1 MIDFSFTNSREP
13 ERGTVLIS
21 DPFLD
26 EDYFRRSV
34 ILLCD
39 HNSYSSF
46 GFVLNNYLTIDLH
59 EIDHQFPDIQAR
71 ISIGGPVDTQN
82 LYYIHTFKE
91 PIEESVKIRDGLFFG
106 GSFETIKLLLE
117 KDDSNR
123 NNIRFFLGYAGWDD
137 GQLKNEV
144 EENSWIVVDNISN
157 KELLNTSNDRLWQ
170 YCLEKQGG
178 PYKTISKFPLN
189 PSNN

>member
-117 KDDSNR
+117 KNDSNR

>member
-1 MIDFSFTNSREP
+1 
-13 ERGTVLIS
+13 
-21 DPFLD
+21 
-26 EDYFRRSV
+26 
-34 ILLCD
+34 LLCD
-39 HNSYSSF
+39 HNSNSSF
-46 GFVLNNYLTIDLH
+46 GFVLNNYLTVDLH
-59 EIDHQFPDIQAR
+59 EIDHQFPDIKAR

-82 LYYIHTFKE
+82 LYYVHTFKE
-91 PIEESVKIRDGLFFG
+91 PVEESVKIRDGLFFG

-117 KDDSNR
+117 KDNSNR
-123 NNIRFFLGYAGWDD
+123 NYIRFFLGYAGWDD
-137 GQLKNEV
+137 GKLNNEV

-157 KELLNTSNDRLWQ
+157 KELLNTSNNRLWQ